1 LSKTKKHPDFLKKK
15 KGKLL
20 IGAPNK
26 FSTTTSCTRHEQH
39 NVFILPKK
47 KPQFLEAFLVQ
58 F

>member
-1 LSKTKKHPDFLKKK
+1 MYKKSDKNTITRLSKTKKHPDFLKKK

-39 NVFILPKK
+39 NIFYI
-47 KPQFLEAFLVQ
+47 A
-58 F
+58 